1 MLFIYFQLQ
10 VYIAVKTRVFIEN
23 LLSQGQ
29 EPASNEN
36 LEIYDPDLQR
46 IFTKAKQSKKAKLAI
61 QIKELMENGE
71 TASDAGNHFK
81 NFPTVDSAFGND
93 FTVLPTFVPTD
104 TLEHLKNCRK
114 NTRKSADAVA
124 EFACKF

>member
-1 MLFIYFQLQ
+1 
-10 VYIAVKTRVFIEN
+10 
-23 LLSQGQ
+23 
-29 EPASNEN
+29 
-36 LEIYDPDLQR
+36 
-46 IFTKAKQSKKAKLAI
+46 
-61 QIKELMENGE
+61 MENGE

-93 FTVLPTFVPTD
+93 FTVLPTFVSTD
-104 TLEHLKNCRK
+104 ILEHLKNCRK